1 VAPVPQEEISRDMFV
16 SGEGQNSDG
25 TAFVKYKRIDEYW
38 YRVMQITD
46 TRGDAKYQSLGFIVK
61 IALSLAHGQADVERG
76 FSTNK
81 QILDNRTVLG
91 EKTLHGLHTVK
102 EVIRKYDSIVSIPIT
117 RNLIMTYR
125 NAHREYI
132 SALDKEKEIKAKESI
147 LGKRNVS
154 LDDDSSKLKS
164 RKIELEQKQ
173 LQAEKLVSE
182 GTERLEAALK
192 SGKVEDA
199 LPAQALL
206 VSGNNMLKDLRKEIE
221 NVNEQLS
228 GGNHQPSK
236 SRT

>member
-1 VAPVPQEEISRDMFV
+1 
-16 SGEGQNSDG
+16 
-25 TAFVKYKRIDEYW
+25 
-38 YRVMQITD
+38 
-46 TRGDAKYQSLGFIVK
+46 
-61 IALSLAHGQADVERG
+61 
-76 FSTNK
+76 
-81 QILDNRTVLG
+81 
-91 EKTLHGLHTVK
+91 
-102 EVIRKYDSIVSIPIT
+102 
-117 RNLIMTYR
+117 MTYR